1 MNDYAWNSKVPNTNI
16 ETYIDE
22 NELMRILGT
31 ISNKSIHTVITTMGV
46 NKDKW
51 LKFRILGLKRHC

>member
-1 MNDYAWNSKVPNTNI
+1 MNEYAWNSKVPNTNI

-31 ISNKSIHTVITTMGV
+31 ISNKSIHTVIITMGA

-51 LKFRILGLKRHC
+51 LKFRTLGL